1 MKAFSVYL
9 ILVMWVGVKAPWI
22 ALLLSGYFL
31 VTKSIPN
38 KTLFAVLVFLF
49 LLRTDIQICEPIE
62 HGRIVRLN
70 RSSVLVQNGFTKVLV
85 HVQDVAKY
93 AMHDQLKLYA
103 LNSIDANMN
112 QEGFDPIDWAK
123 ANGICYRSA
132 EADTYRIDGTG
143 FFNRLSKGGLNPD
156 KRFVQEIRVLL
167 FQSDP
172 EEIVSLWISMGLI
185 YLAILDMI
193 KRICIHFKSIWVER
207 VLSIAFLIWV
217 GSALG
222 MPLVLVRILISTLV
236 GMFIEDRM
244 LKWALCI
251 FICLWLA
258 PYGSTQLAFIFP
270 FSLQAVVL
278 FVEKKYVRW
287 VRSCVAIWCLLASMK
302 RVSLLGLALFPIHR
316 ILHLMLVIMGVLSS
330 ILPFLQG
337 AFSLVYSVLDQWFI
351 FVQGWLVLRSRVS
364 MFWILIFIIVWHLL
378 RKRSFMLNLSA
389 LVVFNALIIWGSYPW
404 FYTVSMLYVGQGD
417 AFLLQAPF
425 NQSVILI
432 DTGPP
437 TQYANLKASL
447 DHRGIHRIDH
457 LIITHDDADHNGNVE
472 ALRKDYRIQN
482 TIQLGKDIQDKWFHL
497 KYLPVRDAKEDNDL
511 SLVYHVQIESVR
523 FLFMGDLGI
532 AGELQL
538 IKNNPDLKSD
548 VLKLGHHG
556 SKTSSSLMFLERVQA
571 RIALISAGK
580 NNYGHPSRDVMER
593 LERLAIR
600 PLVSQT
606 SGTVQIVITR
616 WFRFIWVRYNLFA
629 FF

>member
-1 MKAFSVYL
+1 
-9 ILVMWVGVKAPWI
+9 
-22 ALLLSGYFL
+22 
-31 VTKSIPN
+31 
-38 KTLFAVLVFLF
+38 
-49 LLRTDIQICEPIE
+49 
-62 HGRIVRLN
+62 
-70 RSSVLVQNGFTKVLV
+70 
-85 HVQDVAKY
+85 
-93 AMHDQLKLYA
+93 
-103 LNSIDANMN
+103 
-112 QEGFDPIDWAK
+112 
-123 ANGICYRSA
+123 
-132 EADTYRIDGTG
+132 
-143 FFNRLSKGGLNPD
+143 
-156 KRFVQEIRVLL
+156 
-167 FQSDP
+167 
-172 EEIVSLWISMGLI
+172 
-185 YLAILDMI
+185 
-193 KRICIHFKSIWVER
+193 
-207 VLSIAFLIWV
+207 
-217 GSALG
+217 
-222 MPLVLVRILISTLV
+222 
-236 GMFIEDRM
+236 
-244 LKWALCI
+244 
-251 FICLWLA
+251 
-258 PYGSTQLAFIFP
+258 
-270 FSLQAVVL
+270 
-278 FVEKKYVRW
+278 
-287 VRSCVAIWCLLASMK
+287 
-302 RVSLLGLALFPIHR
+302 
-316 ILHLMLVIMGVLSS
+316 
-330 ILPFLQG
+330 
-337 AFSLVYSVLDQWFI
+337 
-351 FVQGWLVLRSRVS
+351 
-364 MFWILIFIIVWHLL
+364 
-378 RKRSFMLNLSA
+378 MLNLSA

-437 TQYANLKASL
+437 TQYANLKASV

-523 FLFMGDLGI
+523 LLFMGDLGI